1 MDLLNYYK
9 NANKQ
14 KVNEQYSQVPS
25 QQQPNLAAAFDPN
38 NQPVQSAQHIAVA
51 QIEIEP
57 CEGESLLA
65 QTLRQIAGQAT
76 ELLQCVNKGAP
87 LEKRIEIAI
96 AEAGVKLDDAIK
108 YVKYGSGP
116 TTPTEPVNVIPK
128 DTAEYLPSNA
138 RTEPPVM
145 ESKNHSQQPSKKNYT
160 SEYMIGY

>member
-1 MDLLNYYK
+1 MNVLDYYK
-9 NANKQ
+9 NANNQ
-14 KVNEQYSQVPS
+14 KVNEQYGQVPS

-38 NQPVQSAQHIAVA
+38 NQPVQSAQHVAVA
-51 QIEIEP
+51 QIEIQP

-76 ELLQCVNKGAP
+76 ELLQCVNQGAP

-108 YVKYGSGP
+108 YVKYGFGP
-116 TTPTEPVNVIPK
+116 ADQIDPVNVIPK

-138 RTEPPVM
+138 RTNPPVM
-145 ESKNHSQQPSKKNYT
+145 ESKKPTQQPVKKNYI
-160 SEYMIGY
+160 SDYMIGY

>member
-1 MDLLNYYK
+1 MNVLDYYK
-9 NANKQ
+9 NANNQ
-14 KVNEQYSQVPS
+14 KVNEQYGQVPS

-38 NQPVQSAQHIAVA
+38 NQQVQSAQHVAVT

-57 CEGESLLA
+57 CEGEGLLA

-116 TTPTEPVNVIPK
+116 TDQIDPVNAIPK

-138 RTEPPVM
+138 RTNPPVM
-145 ESKNHSQQPSKKNYT
+145 ESKKPTKQSVKKNYT
-160 SEYMIGY
+160 SDYMIGF